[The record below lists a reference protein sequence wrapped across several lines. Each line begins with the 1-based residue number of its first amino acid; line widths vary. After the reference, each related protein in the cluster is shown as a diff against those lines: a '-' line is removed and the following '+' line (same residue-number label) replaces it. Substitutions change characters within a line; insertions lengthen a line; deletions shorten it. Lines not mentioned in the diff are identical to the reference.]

1 MLKRIGLLVAALLV
15 GVSTPS
21 FARTDF
27 RRATQMLEVF
37 SGELREA
44 AKERDPT
51 KFPPKEY
58 NRRLSMIEAAFN
70 QGIVSA
76 LNARTSPSA
85 GELESELRH
94 ALSPNGPDPN
104 VASVFTCELS
114 GRSLYV
120 VGYAL
125 GVGAIASRSWI
136 GVIASPGNGK
146 PSEVLAGVEDSLANK
161 TVAIQPLGSG
171 AQGGLTFLAHGINWG
186 DPHSH
191 LTVIAYAFDGH
202 SLKTLLTRSGLT
214 QGQVKVEGERI
225 ELTFLTM
232 ALGPGYPPV
241 PVRTELYRLIPSG
254 IKLEKSW
261 EEKPK

>member
-1 MLKRIGLLVAALLV
+1 MFKRIGLLVAAVVV
-15 GVSTPS
+15 GVSTSS
-21 FARTDF
+21 FARTEF
-27 RRATQMLEVF
+27 QRATQMLEVF
-37 SGELREA
+37 SRELHEA
-44 AKERDPT
+44 SEQRDLT
-51 KFPPKEY
+51 RFTPKEY
-58 NRRLSMIEAAFN
+58 NRRLGLIEAAFN

-76 LNARTSPSA
+76 LNGRTSPSA

-114 GRSLYV
+114 ARSLYV

-136 GVIASPGNGK
+136 GVIASQGNGK

-171 AQGGLTFLAHGINWG
+171 AQGGLTFLAYGINWG

-191 LTVIAYAFDGH
+191 LTVTAYAFDGH
-202 SLKTLLTRSGLT
+202 SLKTLLTRPDLT
-214 QGQVKVEGERI
+214 QGQVKVEGGRI
-225 ELTFLTM
+225 ELTFLPF
-232 ALGPGYPPV
+232 AQGPGYRPL
-241 PVRTELYRLIPSG
+241 PVRREVYRVTPSG